1 MKKLK
6 TKIIT
11 VFLAA
16 VLMIIPL
23 GTYQVQA
30 AKVAKPVFAYG
41 ESLTDAEIEKTRRLL
56 GVEEGATEIEV
67 MINELNGLLHNDYPY
82 YQVYSS
88 VYIAPKADGEG
99 INVEIKTPATI
110 THITETQYENAAIT
124 AGATN
129 VDISVASVKA
139 VDGSGALAGV
149 YKAYQE
155 EGNELPQVN
164 VQVAQK
170 ELEVTSEINEEN
182 KDKEGYSDDLLNAAI
197 AEIKAQIQKEKEEAG
212 GNTTNININNIVN
225 TIINNYNLQNVL
237 SQDNVQKI
245 ENLMNDFSTIE
256 FTQDQKDAIS
266 QFGQNLVDK
275 GGELLDQAKASWD
288 NIDEETKENVG
299 NFFSN
304 LWDAIVQFFT
314 SIVDAIKGLFD

>member
-1 MKKLK
+1 MKRIK

-16 VLMIIPL
+16 VLMLIPL
-23 GTYQVQA
+23 GTNQVKA

-41 ESLTDAEIEKTRRLL
+41 ESLTDEEIEETRRLL
-56 GVEEGATEIEV
+56 GAGDDATEIEV

-88 VYIAPKADGEG
+88 VYIAPNNDAEG
-99 INVEIKTPATI
+99 INVEIKTPSTI
-110 THITETQYENAAIT
+110 TTITETQYENAAIT

-129 VDISVASVKA
+129 VDITVASVKA

-149 YKAYQE
+149 YKAYQA

-164 VQVAQK
+164 VRVAQK

-212 GNTTNININNIVN
+212 GNTNNININNIVN
-225 TIINNYNLQNVL
+225 TIINNYNLQNIL
-237 SQDNVQKI
+237 SQQNVQQI
-245 ENLMNDFSTIE
+245 ENLMNDFSSIE
-256 FTQDQKDAIS
+256 FTQEQKNAIS
-266 QFGQNLVDK
+266 EFGQNLVNK
-275 GGELLDQAKASWD
+275 GGELLDQARASWD

-299 NFFSN
+299 NFFTN
-304 LWDAIVQFFT
+304 LWDAIVQFFN
-314 SIVDAIKGLFD
+314 SIVDAVKGLFN

>member
-1 MKKLK
+1 ML
-6 TKIIT
+6 
-11 VFLAA
+11 
-16 VLMIIPL
+16 IPL
-23 GTYQVQA
+23 GTNQVKA

-41 ESLTDAEIEKTRRLL
+41 ESLTDEEIEETRRLL
-56 GVEEGATEIEV
+56 GAGDDATEIEV

-88 VYIAPKADGEG
+88 VYIAPNNDAEG
-99 INVEIKTPATI
+99 INVEIKTPSTI
-110 THITETQYENAAIT
+110 TTITETQYENAAIT

-129 VDISVASVKA
+129 VDITVASVKA

-149 YKAYQE
+149 YKAYQA

-164 VQVAQK
+164 VRVAQK

-212 GNTTNININNIVN
+212 GNTNNININNIVN
-225 TIINNYNLQNVL
+225 TIINNYNLQNIL
-237 SQDNVQKI
+237 SQQNVQQI
-245 ENLMNDFSTIE
+245 ENLMNDFSSIE
-256 FTQDQKDAIS
+256 FTQEQKNAIS
-266 QFGQNLVDK
+266 EFGQNLVNK
-275 GGELLDQAKASWD
+275 GGELLDQARASWD

-299 NFFSN
+299 NFFTN
-304 LWDAIVQFFT
+304 LWDAIVQFFN
-314 SIVDAIKGLFD
+314 SIVDAVKGLFN

>member
-1 MKKLK
+1 ML
-6 TKIIT
+6 
-11 VFLAA
+11 
-16 VLMIIPL
+16 IPL
-23 GTYQVQA
+23 GTNQVKA

-41 ESLTDAEIEKTRRLL
+41 ESLTDEEIEETRRLL
-56 GVEEGATEIEV
+56 GAGDDATEIEV

-88 VYIAPKADGEG
+88 VYIAPNNDAEG
-99 INVEIKTPATI
+99 INVEIKTPSTI
-110 THITETQYENAAIT
+110 TTITETQYENAAIT

-129 VDISVASVKA
+129 VDITVASVKA

-149 YKAYQE
+149 YKAYQA

-164 VQVAQK
+164 IRVAQK

-212 GNTTNININNIVN
+212 GNTNNININNIVN
-225 TIINNYNLQNVL
+225 TIINNYNLQNIL
-237 SQDNVQKI
+237 SQQNVQQI
-245 ENLMNDFSTIE
+245 ENLMNDFSSIE
-256 FTQDQKDAIS
+256 FTQEQKNAIS
-266 QFGQNLVDK
+266 EFGQNLVNK
-275 GGELLDQAKASWD
+275 GGELLDQARASWD

-299 NFFSN
+299 NFFTN
-304 LWDAIVQFFT
+304 LWDAIVQFFN
-314 SIVDAIKGLFD
+314 SIVDAVKGLFN